1 MCALNEVKGMS
12 LFMNNS
18 KLLFAIKQLPSFIFI
33 TLGAIMAA
41 AALEIFLIP
50 NSIIDGGL
58 NGVSIIL
65 NKIFGGSLSLFVIVL
80 NIPFLI
86 VGWRQLGKKFLV
98 KAIYAMLVFSV
109 LLEVF
114 STFEEVTDDILLAL
128 VYGGLLLGV
137 GVGLVIKEGGC
148 LDGTEAV
155 AIMISKKAN
164 LSVGQIVFIFNIFIY
179 GSAIFVFGIDRALY
193 SLLMYFITF
202 KIIDIVSE
210 GLDQAKAAIIITD
223 QEETISDEIFKRLGR
238 TTTIISGRG
247 KESQTQKTVLYTV
260 ITRLEVQ
267 ELRDIVQNAD
277 TSSFVTIS
285 DVSDIIG
292 NHIKKIP
299 VKKSNEES

>member
-1 MCALNEVKGMS
+1 MESKFMMC
-12 LFMNNS
+12 
-18 KLLFAIKQLPSFIFI
+18 IKQIPSLILI
-33 TLGAIMAA
+33 TLGAAMAA

-65 NKIFGGSLSLFVIVL
+65 NKVFGGSLSVYIIVL
-80 NIPFLI
+80 NLPFILL
-86 VGWRQLGKKFLV
+86 GWKQLGKKFLV
-98 KAIYAMLVFSV
+98 KAIYGMLMFSF
-109 LLEVF
+109 LLAVF

-155 AIMISKKAN
+155 AITLSKRVN

-179 GSAIFVFGIDRALY
+179 GSAIFVFGVDRALY
-193 SLLMYFITF
+193 SLLTYFITF

-210 GLDQAKAAIIITD
+210 GLEQAKMALIVTD
-223 QEETISDEIFKRLGR
+223 KEEKISEEIYKRLGR
-238 TTTIISGRG
+238 TVTIISGKG
-247 KESQTQKTVLYTV
+247 MVSKSEKTILYTV
-260 ITRLEVQ
+260 ITRLEIQ

-277 TSSFVTIS
+277 VSSFVTIT
-285 DVSDIIG
+285 DVNDIIG
-292 NHIKKIP
+292 NHIKKISEP
-299 VKKSNEES
+299 E

>member
-1 MCALNEVKGMS
+1 MESK
-12 LFMNNS
+12 FMIC
-18 KLLFAIKQLPSFIFI
+18 IKQIPSLILI
-33 TLGAIMAA
+33 TLGAAMAA

-65 NKIFGGSLSLFVIVL
+65 NKVFGGSLSIYIIVL
-80 NIPFLI
+80 NLPFILL
-86 VGWRQLGKKFLV
+86 GWKQLGKKFLV
-98 KAIYAMLVFSV
+98 KAIYGMLMFSF
-109 LLEVF
+109 LLAVF

-155 AIMISKKAN
+155 AITLSKRVN

-179 GSAIFVFGIDRALY
+179 GSAIFVFGVDRALY
-193 SLLMYFITF
+193 SLLTYFITF

-210 GLDQAKAAIIITD
+210 GLEQAKMALIVTD
-223 QEETISDEIFKRLGR
+223 KEEKISEEIYKRLGR
-238 TTTIISGRG
+238 TVTIISGKG
-247 KESQTQKTVLYTV
+247 MVSKSEKTILYTV
-260 ITRLEVQ
+260 ITRLEIQ

-277 TSSFVTIS
+277 VSSFVTIT
-285 DVSDIIG
+285 DVNDIIG
-292 NHIKKIP
+292 NHIKKISEP
-299 VKKSNEES
+299 E

>member
-1 MCALNEVKGMS
+1 MNDKMRYNLEGDV
-12 LFMNNS
+12 FM
-18 KLLFAIKQLPSFIFI
+18 KDKFLWCLKQMPSVIFI
-33 TLGAIMAA
+33 TLGAAMAA

-65 NKIFGGSLSLFVIVL
+65 NKIFGGSLSIYIIVL

-86 VGWRQLGKKFLV
+86 LGWRQLGKKFLV
-98 KAIYAMLVFSV
+98 KAAYGMIVFSV
-109 LLEVF
+109 LLEFF

-155 AIMISKKAN
+155 AITLSKN
-164 LSVGQIVFIFNIFIY
+164 VSLSVGQIVFIFNIFIY

-193 SLLMYFITF
+193 SLLTYFITF

-210 GLDQAKAAIIITD
+210 GLEQAKAALIITSK
-223 QEETISDEIFKRLGR
+223 EEQISDEIFKRLGR
-238 TTTIISGRG
+238 TVTIISGKG
-247 KESQTQKTVLYTV
+247 MVEQSEKSILYTV
-260 ITRLEVQ
+260 ITRLEIQ

-277 TSSFVTIS
+277 VSSFVAIT
-285 DVSDIIG
+285 DVTDVIG

-299 VKKSNEES
+299 DIEK

>member
-1 MCALNEVKGMS
+1 
-12 LFMNNS
+12 MN
-18 KLLFAIKQLPSFIFI
+18 KKRFLWILKQVPSFLLI
-33 TLGAIMAA
+33 TLGGAMAA

-65 NKIFGGSLSLFVIVL
+65 NKIFGGSLSIFIIVL
-80 NIPFLI
+80 NIPFLLI
-86 VGWRQLGKKFLV
+86 GWKQLGKKFLV
-98 KAIYAMLVFSV
+98 KAAYGMLIFSL

-114 STFEEVTDDILLAL
+114 KETPEVTDDILLAL

-155 AIMISKKAN
+155 AITMSKKIN

-179 GSAIFVFGIDRALY
+179 GSAIFVFGVDRALY
-193 SLLMYFITF
+193 SLLTYFITF

-210 GLDQAKAAIIITD
+210 GLEQAKAAIIITD
-223 QEETISDEIFKRLGR
+223 REEEISDEIFKRLGR
-238 TTTIISGRG
+238 TVTILTGEG
-247 KESQTQKTVLYTV
+247 KVSKAEKVVLYTV
-260 ITRLEVQ
+260 ITRLEIQ
-267 ELRDIVQNAD
+267 ELKDIVQNAD
-277 TSSFVTIS
+277 VSSFVTIS

-292 NHIKKIP
+292 NHIKKVPKGI
-299 VKKSNEES
+299 KCEENI

>member
-1 MCALNEVKGMS
+1 
-12 LFMNNS
+12 
-18 KLLFAIKQLPSFIFI
+18 
-33 TLGAIMAA
+33 MAA

-65 NKIFGGSLSLFVIVL
+65 NKIFGGSLSIFIIIL
-80 NIPFLI
+80 NIPFLLI
-86 VGWRQLGKKFLV
+86 GWRQLGKKFLV
-98 KAIYAMLVFSV
+98 KAIYAMIVFSV

-114 STFEEVTDDILLAL
+114 SSIEEVTDDILLAL

-137 GVGLVIKEGGC
+137 GVGLVIKEGAC

-155 AIMISKKAN
+155 AIMVSKKIN

-193 SLLMYFITF
+193 SLLTYFITF

-210 GLDQAKAAIIITD
+210 GLEQAKAAIIITD
-223 QEETISDEIFKRLGR
+223 KEEQISDEIFKRLGR
-238 TTTIISGRG
+238 TVTIIGGEG
-247 KESQTQKTVLYTV
+247 KVSKTEKAILYTV
-260 ITRLEVQ
+260 ITRLEIQ

-292 NHIKKIP
+292 KMQKKIP
-299 VKKSNEES
+299 TINVEEKQ

>member
-1 MCALNEVKGMS
+1 MENKI
-12 LFMNNS
+12 LFI
-18 KLLFAIKQLPSFIFI
+18 LKQIPSFILI
-33 TLGAIMAA
+33 TLGAVMAA

-65 NKIFGGSLSLFVIVL
+65 NKVFGGSLSLFIIVL
-80 NIPFLI
+80 NIPFLLI
-86 VGWRQLGKKFLV
+86 GWKQLGKKFLI
-98 KAIYAMLVFSV
+98 KAIYAMLTFSV

-114 STFEEVTDDILLAL
+114 STTPEVTDDILLAL

-155 AIMISKKAN
+155 AITISKKTN

-223 QEETISDEIFKRLGR
+223 KEETISNEIFKRLGR
-238 TTTIISGRG
+238 TVTIIEGTG
-247 KESQTQKTVLYTV
+247 KVSNAKKAVLYTV
-260 ITRLEVQ
+260 ITRLEIQ

-292 NHIKKIP
+292 NHIKKVPIKQE
-299 VKKSNEES
+299 VKER

>member
-1 MCALNEVKGMS
+1 MNKKGF
-12 LFMNNS
+12 LWI
-18 KLLFAIKQLPSFIFI
+18 LKQVPSFLLI
-33 TLGAIMAA
+33 TLGGAMAA

-65 NKIFGGSLSLFVIVL
+65 NKIFGGSLSIFIIVL
-80 NIPFLI
+80 NIPFLLI
-86 VGWRQLGKKFLV
+86 GWKQLGKKFLV
-98 KAIYAMLVFSV
+98 KAAYGMLIFSL

-114 STFEEVTDDILLAL
+114 KETPEVTDDILLAL

-155 AIMISKKAN
+155 AITMSKKIN

-179 GSAIFVFGIDRALY
+179 GSAIFVFGVDRALY
-193 SLLMYFITF
+193 SLLTYFITF

-210 GLDQAKAAIIITD
+210 GLEQAKAAIIITD
-223 QEETISDEIFKRLGR
+223 REEEISDEIFKRLGR
-238 TTTIISGRG
+238 TVTILTGEG
-247 KESQTQKTVLYTV
+247 KVSKAEKVVLYTV
-260 ITRLEVQ
+260 ITRLEIQ
-267 ELRDIVQNAD
+267 ELKDIVQNAD
-277 TSSFVTIS
+277 VSSFVTIS

-292 NHIKKIP
+292 NHIKKVPKGI
-299 VKKSNEES
+299 KCEENI

>member
-1 MCALNEVKGMS
+1 
-12 LFMNNS
+12 MNN
-18 KLLFAIKQLPSFIFI
+18 KKKDFVWLLKQIPSFLLI
-33 TLGAIMAA
+33 TLGAAMAA

-65 NKIFGGSLSLFVIVL
+65 NKIFGGSLSIYILVL
-80 NIPFLI
+80 NIPFLLI
-86 VGWRQLGKKFLV
+86 GWKQLGKKFLI
-98 KAIYAMLVFSV
+98 KAIYGMLVFSL

-114 STFEEVTDDILLAL
+114 SSVEEVTDDILLAL

-155 AIMISKKAN
+155 AITLSKKVN

-179 GSAIFVFGIDRALY
+179 GSAIFVFGVDRALY
-193 SLLMYFITF
+193 SLLTYFITF
-202 KIIDIVSE
+202 KIIDVVSE
-210 GLDQAKAAIIITD
+210 GLEQAKAAIIITD
-223 QEETISDEIFKRLGR
+223 KQEEISNEIFRRLGR
-238 TTTIISGRG
+238 TVTIMTG
-247 KESQTQKTVLYTV
+247 KGKVSNSEKVILYTV
-260 ITRLEVQ
+260 ITRLEIQ

-277 TSSFVTIS
+277 VSSFVTIS

-292 NHIKKIP
+292 NHIKKLP
-299 VKKSNEES
+299 VVAEKEK

>member
-1 MCALNEVKGMS
+1 
-12 LFMNNS
+12 MNNS

-128 VYGGLLLGV
+128 VYGGVLLGV

>member
-1 MCALNEVKGMS
+1 
-12 LFMNNS
+12 MNNS

-223 QEETISDEIFKRLGR
+223 KEETISDEIFKRLGR
-238 TTTIISGRG
+238 TVTVIEGTG
-247 KESQTQKTVLYTV
+247 KVSHAKKAVLYTV

>member
-1 MCALNEVKGMS
+1 MENKI
-12 LFMNNS
+12 LFI
-18 KLLFAIKQLPSFIFI
+18 LKQIPSFILI
-33 TLGAIMAA
+33 TLGAVMAA

-65 NKIFGGSLSLFVIVL
+65 NKVFGGSLSLFIIVL
-80 NIPFLI
+80 NIPFLLI
-86 VGWRQLGKKFLV
+86 GWKQLGKKFLI
-98 KAIYAMLVFSV
+98 KAIYAMLTFSV

-114 STFEEVTDDILLAL
+114 STTPEVTDDILLAL

-155 AIMISKKAN
+155 AITISKKTN

-223 QEETISDEIFKRLGR
+223 KEETISNEIFKRLGR
-238 TTTIISGRG
+238 TVTIIEGTG
-247 KESQTQKTVLYTV
+247 KVSNAKKAVLYTV
-260 ITRLEVQ
+260 ITRLEIQ

-292 NHIKKIP
+292 NHIKKVP
-299 VKKSNEES
+299 LKQEVKER

>member
-1 MCALNEVKGMS
+1 MESKFMMC
-12 LFMNNS
+12 
-18 KLLFAIKQLPSFIFI
+18 IKQIPSLILI
-33 TLGAIMAA
+33 TLGAAMAA

-65 NKIFGGSLSLFVIVL
+65 NKVFGGSLSIYIIVL
-80 NIPFLI
+80 NLPFILL
-86 VGWRQLGKKFLV
+86 GWKQLGKKFLV
-98 KAIYAMLVFSV
+98 KAIYGMLMFSF
-109 LLEVF
+109 LLAVF

-155 AIMISKKAN
+155 AITLSKRVN

-179 GSAIFVFGIDRALY
+179 GSAIFVFGVDRALY
-193 SLLMYFITF
+193 SLLTYFITF

-210 GLDQAKAAIIITD
+210 GLEQAKMALIVTD
-223 QEETISDEIFKRLGR
+223 KEEKISEEIYKRLGR
-238 TTTIISGRG
+238 TVTIISGKG
-247 KESQTQKTVLYTV
+247 MVSKSEKTILYTV
-260 ITRLEVQ
+260 ITRLEIQ

-277 TSSFVTIS
+277 VSSFVTIT
-285 DVSDIIG
+285 DVNDIIG
-292 NHIKKIP
+292 NHIKKISEP
-299 VKKSNEES
+299 E